1 MTDIAPAAWVRTG
14 GKDIACFGE
23 VRPQDVSHMARAWIA
38 LLTLCRRPQQDAHYI
53 DEKESN
59 PGIEQGL
66 AEILPNA
73 ERGADH

>member
-1 MTDIAPAAWVRTG
+1 MTDIAPAARVGNG
-14 GKDIACFGE
+14 GEGIECFGKA
-23 VRPQDVSHMARAWIA
+23 RPQDVSHMARAWIA

-53 DEKESN
+53 DEKESDS
-59 PGIEQGL
+59 GIEQGL